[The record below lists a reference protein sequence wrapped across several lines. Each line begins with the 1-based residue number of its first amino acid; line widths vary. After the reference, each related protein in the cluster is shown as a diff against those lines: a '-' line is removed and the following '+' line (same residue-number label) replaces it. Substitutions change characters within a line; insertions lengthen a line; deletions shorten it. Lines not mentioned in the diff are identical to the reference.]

1 MAQRGDLLA
10 GKIALEQKH
19 QRFVR
24 PLFLAVIPKRATGF
38 FTEGLGQMF
47 AGDAEFP
54 RQPGR
59 GQRFVERF
67 LDLGLNVQN
76 PQTVLRQFEFLL
88 RRLAELTEQRKD
100 HLRRFQWRQKQCG
113 SCVLAVGKQFFF
125 QSAFGSDVEVI
136 AVSAV
141 DLRDDAAGGFAPEI
155 DPHKTPFLTA
165 VPREIVG
172 YARIAVTVE
181 ERGSGRAVVF
191 FFADLQYASTPQ
203 RYGDLPAD
211 LKRDQSVRKLRDAV
225 SLFLHLFHD
234 DVRVRHLLELN
245 ILFYSGYRVGH
256 YRETISRERYISEII
271 WKANGALMQSGQHLH
286 EIRRCSLGT
295 GMFSCDLIYGSQ

>member
-1 MAQRGDLLA
+1 MVHTILTGNLAGWLQRGSPEA
-10 GKIALEQKH
+10 GIAD
-19 QRFVR
+19 FVVGAEEKTRHRGMSKDGRSGAIPAAVCVLKGAVAAVGRAGGAVAAQTR
-24 PLFLAVIPKRATGF
+24 PLS
-38 FTEGLGQMF
+38 
-47 AGDAEFP
+47 
-54 RQPGR
+54 
-59 GQRFVERF
+59 ER
-67 LDLGLNVQN
+67 
-76 PQTVLRQFEFLL
+76 T
-88 RRLAELTEQRKD
+88 
-100 HLRRFQWRQKQCG
+100 
-113 SCVLAVGKQFFF
+113 
-125 QSAFGSDVEVI
+125 
-136 AVSAV
+136 
-141 DLRDDAAGGFAPEI
+141 AAGGFAPEI

-165 VPREIVG
+165 VTREIVG

-181 ERGSGRAVVF
+181 ERGSGRAVELL
-191 FFADLQYASTPQ
+191 FADLQYASASQ

-225 SLFLHLFHD
+225 SLSLHLFHD

-256 YRETISRERYISEII
+256 YRETISRKRYISEII